1 MKHVIPRF
9 ENTRRVKIQDL
20 PGGEYVLVCDCKIFT
35 KYGHGCRHVYR
46 LLKRRPLITDA
57 RVRWY
62 NGYALHY
69 GINKELSDH
78 YLYLRDSFEIP
89 GVPISKAE
97 FDDID
102 QSMQIGE
109 GDAPREYFMS
119 SLDKLKL
126 RGCSSSGKGIYW
138 QKVARSF
145 PDIDPLCFECDAS
158 LEQSDDTEAASSLFT
173 PEGATDADNNKKQ
186 AGVSVLGS
194 GPFGCSQ
201 MIQKSSTYI
210 VPSQQ
215 ASDVVGQLKSPPEEP
230 PSANIDAGS
239 DSDDESDGSDDWATD
254 VFDPSTADPYNN
266 FMHMY
271 QHCTKYAKAHGKAGQ
286 DILNAG
292 FRKIRKELSALG
304 GDKPLIK
311 HARGHKRKTKPGS
324 PGRSTRKKRPHK

>member
-1 MKHVIPRF
+1 MEKLTNKLMGDNNGNLPEYKQLLRLAMKHVIPRF

-46 LLKRRPLITDA
+46 LLKRRPL
-57 RVRWY
+57 
-62 NGYALHY
+62 
-69 GINKELSDH
+69 
-78 YLYLRDSFEIP
+78 
-89 GVPISKAE
+89 
-97 FDDID
+97 
-102 QSMQIGE
+102 
-109 GDAPREYFMS
+109 
-119 SLDKLKL
+119 
-126 RGCSSSGKGIYW
+126 
-138 QKVARSF
+138 
-145 PDIDPLCFECDAS
+145 
-158 LEQSDDTEAASSLFT
+158 
-173 PEGATDADNNKKQ
+173 
-186 AGVSVLGS
+186 
-194 GPFGCSQ
+194 
-201 MIQKSSTYI
+201 
-210 VPSQQ
+210 
-215 ASDVVGQLKSPPEEP
+215 
-230 PSANIDAGS
+230 SANIDAG
-239 DSDDESDGSDDWATD
+239 SDDESDGSDDWATD